1 MKHRI
6 TLILA
11 FAVLLGL
18 MYAVRLV
25 ATPLPQIGVVGPY
38 DTDLAVIGVGR
49 TLGFLLLGGW
59 ILGELVRSFGLPR
72 LSGYLVFGI
81 VFGPY
86 LPEILGDGTA
96 PLWTTFLPSAH
107 LEQLRLVDQL
117 AIALIALTAGSEL
130 QLSLL
135 KRVARAALAVC
146 LSDAFAVL
154 ACVGGFLFLASDH
167 LPPLDTVGPEA
178 RLFLCI
184 AIGTLMISNSPAVVI
199 AVLKETKARGPL
211 QELTLAVTIA
221 KDLLLIVATTAL
233 LAIGV
238 AILSV
243 EGDASADSAIWS
255 VVTHLLGS
263 IGVGAA
269 IGAAMSLVL
278 RFITIR
284 LELVIV
290 GLGFGIALL
299 SSALH
304 LAPLLVGLAAGFVQ
318 TNLWPGESKSF
329 FRGVGDLMLPVSVVF
344 FANTGASV
352 DLGKLVVVWTTAL
365 MIAGVRLAAVYGGAS
380 LGARLGGVE
389 PQPRRW
395 AWTAFVPQAGVSLAL
410 AREFESTFRSF
421 GWAAQ
426 AYVVLVAV
434 IAINEIIGPPLF
446 RLGLARC
453 REIRA

>member
-1 MKHRI
+1 MRHRL
-6 TLILA
+6 TLALA

-18 MYAVRLV
+18 MWAVRLV

-38 DTDLAVIGVGR
+38 DTDLGAIGVGR

-81 VFGPY
+81 LFGPS
-86 LPEILGDGTA
+86 LPQILGDGPA
-96 PLWTTFLPSAH
+96 PRWISFLPAAH

-135 KRVARAALAVC
+135 RRIARAALAIC

-154 ACVGGFLFLASDH
+154 VCVGGFLLLASDR
-167 LPPLDTVGPEA
+167 LPPLDAVGTEA
-178 RLFLCI
+178 RLFLCV

-211 QELTLAVTIA
+211 QEVALAVTIA

-238 AILSV
+238 AALSV
-243 EGDASADSAIWS
+243 QGDSAADSAIS
-255 VVTHLLGS
+255 PVVAHLLGS
-263 IGVGAA
+263 IGAGAV
-269 IGAAMSLVL
+269 IGVLMSLVL
-278 RFITIR
+278 RFITVRI
-284 LELVIV
+284 ELVIV
-290 GLGFGIALL
+290 GVGFGIALL

-318 TNLWPGESKSF
+318 TNLWPGESKPF
-329 FRGVGDLMLPVSVVF
+329 FRGVSDLMLPVSVIF

-352 DLGKLVVVWTTAL
+352 DLEKLVVVWTTAL
-365 MIAGVRLAAVYGGAS
+365 AIAGVRLAAVFGGAS
-380 LGARLGGVE
+380 VGARLGGVAGL
-389 PQPRRW
+389 PGRW

-453 REIRA
+453 HEIRA